1 MGIMAPK
8 LRRLYTRCLRVG
20 VYPQAWRTV
29 RLILLHKG
37 GRPTTSPLAYRP
49 ICLSDEVGK
58 LFEKVVPARLEQH
71 MAGRV
76 PGWHESQYGFRNG
89 RLTIDAVRRVL
100 ALAEDMVS
108 RDSVALAVSGH
119 RQPVQFHAVEQDSGG
134 PGALR
139 GSQLLRSWGGLA
151 YVSLWGL
158 TNPRSRSHEGPSGQA
173 SRLRESSMCTAGKV
187 AGSVRCLSTVT
198 LCLRGLG

>member
-58 LFEKVVPARLEQH
+58 LFEKVVPVCLEQH

-89 RLTIDAVRRVL
+89 RLTIDAVRCVL
-100 ALAEDMVS
+100 ALAEDVVS
-108 RDSVALAVSGH
+108 RDSVALAVSLDIVNPFNSMPWDRIVVALEHFEVPSYFVRG
-119 RQPVQFHAVEQDSGG
+119 EDS
-134 PGALR
+134 L
-139 GSQLLRSWGGLA
+139 
-151 YVSLWGL
+151 
-158 TNPRSRSHEGPSGQA
+158 
-173 SRLRESSMCTAGKV
+173 M
-187 AGSVRCLSTVT
+187 
-198 LCLRGLG
+198 